1 MNLRQL
7 EFFILLAQSEH
18 MTKAAELANTSQ
30 PNVSHAM
37 TTLEQELGVALFEKK
52 GRNIRLTR
60 QGRIF
65 YEYVHFKK

>member
-30 PNVSHAM
+30 PNVVM
-37 TTLEQELGVALFEKK
+37 Q
-52 GRNIRLTR
+52 
-60 QGRIF
+60 
-65 YEYVHFKK
+65 